1 MNDSNDENA
10 KTNLRVLEFD
20 RKKERN
26 EANEVVADMFQKL
39 ADRARQGEIE
49 DFVITF
55 RSSTKGTESM
65 IGGTIRGFDFVGY
78 IGMLEVLKQRL
89 LDIMSNM
96 TYAYSFEKPS
106 KGKPEE
112 EKGDGDSTEE
122 T

>member
-1 MNDSNDENA
+1 MSDLNDENG

-39 ADRARQGEIE
+39 AERAKEGDIE

-55 RSSTKGTESM
+55 RSASRGTESM

-106 KGKPEE
+106 KDKQKEETDDGNTPEE
-112 EKGDGDSTEE
+112 T
-122 T
+122 